1 MSRYQDLQNFTMA
14 AYEDALET
22 ADHARENAKREP
34 KTRMKIMREQ
44 YLNLMRKHGYVM
56 YQSRNTYEWF
66 LTKNAGASH
75 RVKLLPKIAEDWIR
89 EGIVYQNAGA
99 WALKEGREI
108 FMDDDREWAKEQAR
122 IIRKKNKG
130 RV

>member
-1 MSRYQDLQNFTMA
+1 MSRYSDLQTYTMA
-14 AYEDALET
+14 AYEDALEQ
-22 ADHARENAKREP
+22 ADHKRENARREP

-75 RVKLLPKIAEDWIR
+75 RMKLLPQIAEAWIR

-99 WALKEGREI
+99 WALKEGRDI
-108 FMDDDREWAKEQAR
+108 FMDDERDWATKEAR
-122 IIRKKNKG
+122 KLRKKMREG
-130 RV
+130 

>member
-1 MSRYQDLQNFTMA
+1 MSRYSDLQTYTMA
-14 AYEDALET
+14 AYEDALEQ
-22 ADHARENAKREP
+22 ADHKRENARREP

-75 RVKLLPKIAEDWIR
+75 RMKLPPQIAESWIK

-99 WALKEGREI
+99 WALKEGRDI
-108 FMDDDREWAKEQAR
+108 FMDDERDWATKEAR
-122 IIRKKNKG
+122 KLRKKLREG
-130 RV
+130 